1 MPVLGDIWIVM
12 SFKDKDPHFQRESQR
27 YDQPIPSREF
37 ILEVISNQPGPVTY
51 EELVVVLDMQTEQQQ
66 EALFRRL
73 RAMERDGQIIR
84 NRRKGY
90 VPVDQADLIAGRVT
104 GHPDGF
110 GFLIPEAGGDD
121 LFLSPRQMRRVLHG
135 DRVVARVVGKDPRG
149 RLEGSIVEV
158 LERHNHSVVGRFFTE
173 SGVGFVIP
181 DNKRISQ
188 DILIPPEN
196 QGDAQEGQ
204 IVVAAIVEQPNKRF
218 QPIGKIVEILG
229 EHRAPGMEID
239 IAIRA
244 HELPYEWPQEVED
257 EATAYGAD
265 VAEDAKQ
272 GRLDLR
278 DIPLVTIDGEDA
290 RDFDDAVYCERTD
303 KGWKL
308 FVAIADVSHYVAPS
322 SALDQE
328 AEKRGT
334 SVYFPERVIP
344 MLPEV
349 LSNGLCSLNPEVD
362 RLCMVCEMDISEAGK
377 LEHYQFHE
385 AVMRSH
391 ARLTYTRVAAMVVD
405 RDLEARRE
413 HSNLVEHLD
422 RLYDLF
428 QVLYKSRRKRGAI
441 DFETTETKIVF
452 NQERKIEQIVEV
464 HRNNAHRLIEECMII
479 ANVAAARF
487 LEKHEVPALY
497 RIHEGPVP
505 EKVEDLRSFLGEL
518 ALSLG
523 GGDEPS
529 PRDYAK
535 LLTSIQEREDLH
547 LIQTVML
554 RSLKQAIY
562 VPDNHGHFG
571 LALQAYAHFTSP
583 IRRYPDLLVHRAIR
597 HILRGGIA
605 ENYQYSHGD
614 MNLMGEHCSMTE
626 RRADEA
632 TRDTVD
638 WLKSEYMQDKLGEEF
653 MGHISSV
660 TSFGLFVELD
670 DIYVE
675 GLVHITSLKS
685 DYYKFDAVHHRLI
698 GERSGK
704 HYQLGDAIRVRVA
717 RVDLDEKKIDFEP
730 VGEDAVETDKG
741 RGRKGKP
748 SRKKGKDKTRSR
760 GKSSKT
766 GRDKSGKTQK
776 ARRKKN

>member
-1 MPVLGDIWIVM
+1 MPVLGDIWKVM
-12 SFKDKDPHFQRESQR
+12 SFKEKDPHFQRESER
-27 YDQPIPSREF
+27 YEQPIPSREF
-37 ILEVISNQPGPVTY
+37 ISEVITNQPGPVTY
-51 EELVVVLDMQTEQQQ
+51 EELIVVLDMQTEQQQ
-66 EALFRRL
+66 EALLRRL

-90 VPVDQADLIAGRVT
+90 VPVDQTDLVAGRVT

-110 GFLIPEAGGDD
+110 GFLIPDTGGDD
-121 LFLSPRQMRRVLHG
+121 LFLSPRQMRQVLHG
-135 DRVVARVVGKDPRG
+135 DRVVARVVGRDPRG
-149 RLEGSIVEV
+149 RLEGSITEV
-158 LERHNHSVVGRFFTE
+158 LERHNHSVVGRYFTE

-181 DNKRISQ
+181 DNKRLSQ
-188 DILIPPEN
+188 DILVPPEN
-196 QGDAQEGQ
+196 RGDAQEGQ
-204 IVVAAIVEQPNKRF
+204 IVVAAIVEQPNKRI
-218 QPIGKIVEILG
+218 QPVGKIVEILG

-244 HELPYEWPQEVED
+244 HELPHEWPQEVED
-257 EATAYGAD
+257 EATAYGPE
-265 VAEDAKQ
+265 VAEEAKQ

-278 DIPLVTIDGEDA
+278 DVPLVTIDGEDA
-290 RDFDDAVYCERTD
+290 RDFDDAVYCERT
-303 KGWKL
+303 KQGWKL
-308 FVAIADVSHYVAPS
+308 FVAIADVSHYVEPA

-362 RLCMVCEMDISEAGK
+362 RLCMVCEMDISEDGK
-377 LEHYQFHE
+377 LQSFDFHE

-391 ARLTYTRVAAMVVD
+391 ARLTYNQVAAMVVD
-405 RDLEARRE
+405 RTLESRRE
-413 HSNLVEHLD
+413 YPELIEHLD

-428 QVLYKSRRKRGAI
+428 QALYKSRRKRGAI
-441 DFETTETKIVF
+441 DFETTETRIVF
-452 NQERKIEQIVEV
+452 NEERKIEQIVEV
-464 HRNNAHRLIEECMII
+464 HRNNAHRLIEECMIM

-487 LEKHEVPALY
+487 LEKHEIPALF

-518 ALSLG
+518 ALKLG
-523 GGDEPS
+523 GGDEPG
-529 PRDYAK
+529 PGDYAK

-571 LALQAYAHFTSP
+571 LSLEAYAHFTSP

-597 HILRGGIA
+597 HILRGGKA
-605 ENYQYSHGD
+605 ESYRYSKGD
-614 MNLMGEHCSMTE
+614 MSLMGEHCSMTE

-660 TSFGLFVELD
+660 TSFGLFVSLD

-675 GLVHITSLKS
+675 GLVHVTSLKS

-704 HYQLGDAIRVRVA
+704 NYQLGDAIKVRVA
-717 RVDLDEKKIDFEP
+717 RVDLDEKKIDFMP
-730 VGEDAVETDKG
+730 AGEDAASDEDG
-741 RGRKGKP
+741 RGRKPKP
-748 SRKKGKDKTRSR
+748 SRNKGKSKSR
-760 GKSSKT
+760 GKGKSPKPD
-766 GRDKSGKTQK
+766 GDKSRKKKT
-776 ARRKKN
+776 RRKKH

>member
-1 MPVLGDIWIVM
+1 M
-12 SFKDKDPHFQRESQR
+12 SFKEKDPHFQRESER
-27 YDQPIPSREF
+27 YEQPIPSREF
-37 ILEVISNQPGPVTY
+37 ISEVITNQPGPVTY
-51 EELVVVLDMQTEQQQ
+51 EELIVVLDMQTEQQQ
-66 EALFRRL
+66 EALLRRL

-90 VPVDQADLIAGRVT
+90 VPVDQTDLVAGRVT

-110 GFLIPEAGGDD
+110 GFLIPDAGGDD
-121 LFLSPRQMRRVLHG
+121 LFLSPRQMRQVLHG
-135 DRVVARVVGKDPRG
+135 DRVVARVVGRDPRG
-149 RLEGSIVEV
+149 RLEGSITEV
-158 LERHNHSVVGRFFTE
+158 LERHNHSVVGRYFTE

-181 DNKRISQ
+181 DNKRLSQ
-188 DILIPPEN
+188 DILVPPEN
-196 QGDAQEGQ
+196 RGDAQEGQ
-204 IVVAAIVEQPNKRF
+204 IVVAAIVEQPNKRI
-218 QPIGKIVEILG
+218 QPVGKIVEILG

-244 HELPYEWPQEVED
+244 HELPHEWPQEVED
-257 EATAYGAD
+257 EATAYGPE
-265 VAEDAKQ
+265 VAEEAKQ

-278 DIPLVTIDGEDA
+278 DVPLVTIDGEDA
-290 RDFDDAVYCERTD
+290 RDFDDAVYCERT
-303 KGWKL
+303 KQGWKL
-308 FVAIADVSHYVAPS
+308 FVAIADVSHYVEPA

-362 RLCMVCEMDISEAGK
+362 RLCMVCEMDISEDGK
-377 LEHYQFHE
+377 LQAFDFHE

-391 ARLTYTRVAAMVVD
+391 ARLTYNQVAAMVVD
-405 RDLEARRE
+405 RTLESRRE
-413 HSNLVEHLD
+413 YPELIEHLD

-428 QVLYKSRRKRGAI
+428 QALYKSRRKRGAI
-441 DFETTETKIVF
+441 DFETTETRIVF
-452 NQERKIEQIVEV
+452 NDERKIEQIVEV
-464 HRNNAHRLIEECMII
+464 HRNNAHRLIEECMIM

-487 LEKHEVPALY
+487 LEKHEIPALF

-518 ALSLG
+518 ALKLG
-523 GGDEPS
+523 GGDEPG
-529 PRDYAK
+529 PGDYAK

-571 LALQAYAHFTSP
+571 LSLEAYAHFTSP

-597 HILRGGIA
+597 HILRGGKA
-605 ENYQYSHGD
+605 ETYRYSKGD
-614 MNLMGEHCSMTE
+614 MSLLGEHCSMTE

-660 TSFGLFVELD
+660 TSFGLFVSLD

-675 GLVHITSLKS
+675 GLVHVTSLKS

-704 HYQLGDAIRVRVA
+704 NYQLGDAIKVRVA
-717 RVDLDEKKIDFEP
+717 RVDLDEKKIDFTP
-730 VGEDAVETDKG
+730 AGEDAAGDEDG
-741 RGRKGKP
+741 RGRKPKS
-748 SRKKGKDKTRSR
+748 SRKKGKSKSRGNGKSPRSDGDKTR
-760 GKSSKT
+760 KKKT
-766 GRDKSGKTQK
+766 
-776 ARRKKN
+776 RRKKR